1 MISDTTDC
9 VSLSPLTVNQLVE
22 AVSTVTDWH
31 KLGLRLGIAMC
42 KLRELEL
49 SYQGVD
55 RLKAEM
61 FDVWL
66 KNSPRATWGDLIIA
80 LRAMDEHTVV
90 SDIEA
95 VHSPTTGNGMLLLS
109 YHSVCIHYCVYSLM
123 NFLLVYG

>member
-42 KLRELEL
+42 KLRELEM

-95 VHSPTTGNGMLLLS
+95 VHSPTTG
-109 YHSVCIHYCVYSLM
+109 I
-123 NFLLVYG
+123 